1 MLPSGNPDDA
11 AGSAQ
16 NPVQAQTL
24 EDLVSLAPSSEGDPV
39 QDIDEEPSP
48 TVVPSSSTDAASH
61 VSRASPHISPVSPA
75 EPEDQD
81 MPQAPTTTLLTP
93 VDRNLFATSLMLG
106 IEHEVTVAM
115 ARQDDHDSII
125 RNLLRQPF
133 NERTWLNWQFSL
145 DFLAKYME
153 RQFQP
158 AERWSL
164 ARSDAESLSLRLQDL
179 GAEELNESEE
189 AHMME
194 ANDVHM
200 SLPGD
205 RTPRPFKFIPHHGSM
220 AEQKL
225 RWLKDKHNEREDRRK
240 ARRAAEQ
247 AQASAWTPGAS
258 SSSSSG
264 PVPRM
269 VPPPLRPRPP
279 PYPPPHHEQ

>member
-1 MLPSGNPDDA
+1 
-11 AGSAQ
+11 
-16 NPVQAQTL
+16 
-24 EDLVSLAPSSEGDPV
+24 
-39 QDIDEEPSP
+39 
-48 TVVPSSSTDAASH
+48 
-61 VSRASPHISPVSPA
+61 
-75 EPEDQD
+75 
-81 MPQAPTTTLLTP
+81 
-93 VDRNLFATSLMLG
+93 
-106 IEHEVTVAM
+106 
-115 ARQDDHDSII
+115 
-125 RNLLRQPF
+125 
-133 NERTWLNWQFSL
+133 
-145 DFLAKYME
+145 ME

-189 AHMME
+189 THMME

-200 SLPGD
+200 SLPGG

-247 AQASAWTPGAS
+247 AQAWTPGAS
-258 SSSSSG
+258 SSSSTG
-264 PVPRM
+264 PVPRV